1 MKTKIAI
8 QGELGAYSHLA
19 AKEIFGDVDISP
31 CKTFE
36 DVFALI
42 KSDQNIKTVIPIENS
57 LAGRVVDVHS
67 LLVKY
72 KPKIIREHFLRI
84 EHCLISNL
92 NS

>member
-42 KSDQNIKTVIPIENS
+42 KSSKESKFV
-57 LAGRVVDVHS
+57 
-67 LLVKY
+67 
-72 KPKIIREHFLRI
+72 
-84 EHCLISNL
+84 
-92 NS
+92 